1 MVGVST
7 SNSDYVDLLA
17 ERGSEAIVSELKGHP
32 SSPGLDDAIGYGQ
45 SLRRM
50 DPGQASVR
58 YSLVVPPTLRTHV
71 TRVLR
76 DVLHAGCRS
85 VRGGRRRCGQSGL
98 RLTGTT
104 PFGRI
109 CQKVSK

>member
-71 TRVLR
+71 TRVHQ
-76 DVLHAGCRS
+76 DVLHAGVSICSWWTATVRS
-85 VRGGRRRCGQSGL
+85 VWSPTDWHHTL
-98 RLTGTT
+98 RTVL
-104 PFGRI
+104 
-109 CQKVSK
+109 